1 MTTTP
6 ISQAASGTAERL
18 DDMPKRKGKDPWPP
32 ELKIQFFK
40 EVFTAV
46 LALVIVGATTV
57 TAFLSFNMVG
67 DATKMGDA
75 KDLLTIML
83 GVAGVV
89 LGYYFG
95 RVPSDARAAQ
105 ATNRADAAVIQ
116 SEQMKTKAKNLAG
129 EMDGAMTESTQSAT
143 RNGQPPP
150 DHSRMRT
157 IRDKMLDM
165 AVSAEP

>member
-1 MTTTP
+1 M
-6 ISQAASGTAERL
+6 RVNNL
-18 DDMPKRKGKDPWPP
+18 HDMPNRTDKDPWPP
-32 ELKIQFFK
+32 ELEIQFFK

-46 LALVIVGATTV
+46 LALVIIGATTV
-57 TAFLSFNMVG
+57 TAFRSFNMVG

-105 ATNRADAAVIQ
+105 ATNRADEAVSQ
-116 SEQMKTKAKNLAG
+116 REEMKTKAKNLAG
-129 EMDGAMTESTQSAT
+129 EMDGVMTESTQNAT

-157 IRDKMLDM
+157 IRDKLLDM
-165 AVSAEP
+165 AVPAEP

>member
-18 DDMPKRKGKDPWPP
+18 DDMPKRKDKGPWPP

-46 LALVIVGATTV
+46 LALVIIGATTV

-95 RVPSDARAAQ
+95 RVPSDARV
-105 ATNRADAAVIQ
+105 R
-116 SEQMKTKAKNLAG
+116 
-129 EMDGAMTESTQSAT
+129 
-143 RNGQPPP
+143 
-150 DHSRMRT
+150 
-157 IRDKMLDM
+157 
-165 AVSAEP
+165 AEPRR